1 MFSTCIR
8 TSKALIFL
16 VRHYF
21 DAFVH
26 ISLLFFSILARP
38 RQEQED
44 FEEETIEDDEAE
56 LALNKVEEEMMVS
69 VAIFFFLIDAEYTYL

>member
-1 MFSTCIR
+1 MLSTCIK

-16 VRHYF
+16 IRHYF

-38 RQEQED
+38 RHEEED

-56 LALNKVEEEMMVS
+56 LTLSKVEEEIMVS
-69 VAIFFFLIDAEYTYL
+69 VAIFVLIDVEDTYL

>member
-26 ISLLFFSILARP
+26 VSLLFFSILARP
-38 RQEQED
+38 RHEEED
-44 FEEETIEDDEAE
+44 FEEETIEDDVKAE
-56 LALNKVEEEMMVS
+56 LTLNKVEEEMMVC
-69 VAIFFFLIDAEYTYL
+69 VAIFF